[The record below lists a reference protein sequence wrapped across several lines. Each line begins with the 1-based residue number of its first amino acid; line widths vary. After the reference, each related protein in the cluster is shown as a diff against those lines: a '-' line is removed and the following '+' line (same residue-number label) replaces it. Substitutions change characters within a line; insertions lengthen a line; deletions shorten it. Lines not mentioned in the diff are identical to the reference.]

1 MKTFYSIMMFF
12 SLMFFVANINAQ
24 SQDDVYREANPEQ
37 TVQTDNSPYAN
48 LLAQI
53 AIAKK
58 SGNVEQYKQLSEQ
71 LKSQFPE
78 KFHYSQDA
86 FQIRAQYPEGNMKAP
101 FIEGDWGP
109 GDVRVFPRNVFG
121 GNTRDVKTIDL
132 EVDSLG
138 NKYIG
143 ILVSTRDS
151 LKLYRST
158 DDGSIWTNF
167 QTVIVG
173 AGTQWHSFDMFITD
187 SANVFRLGISG
198 VTVPT
203 GSENSGSI
211 YWISM
216 TTTGTG
222 FRAAEIYPTVAGNG
236 YANPSIVSDG
246 FIYSAGLTYWYTSY
260 QRVNSGTGAGNQ
272 LLCSFTTDWGY
283 TWRIDTVRNTF
294 NDYNIDIEY
303 NAYPTSDSIY
313 VVMTNDITPANPN
326 LRLMRVWLGILGNSP
341 AWTQFNVNAGANP
354 EVEPELAVNR
364 QNNGMAIVFR
374 EDFGPANGNIRYN
387 YWVPGLSTWWGNT
400 ADLRANPNNENR
412 PRIDCQE
419 RQGAYRVSWVSQG
432 PAFDTVLYASTTD
445 ITNPFTGI
453 TFVNPT
459 NDCSVIISPDVAGFR
474 NSAAFGGGV
483 TFAGFSSNVW
493 YDGSNITPTGIN
505 PNNGIAEQYTLSQNY
520 PNPFNPATN
529 IKFSLPVK
537 GFASLVVYDA
547 LGREVAT
554 LINSE
559 LNAGSYT
566 VDFNAASLSSGVYFY
581 KLTANNFSD
590 VKKMLLI
597 K

>member
-1 MKTFYSIMMFF
+1 
-12 SLMFFVANINAQ
+12 MFFVANINAQ
-24 SQDDVYREANPEQ
+24 SHDEVYREANPEQ

-53 AIAKK
+53 ANAKK
-58 SGNVEQYKQLSEQ
+58 AGNFEQYKQLSEQ

-109 GDVRVFPRNVFG
+109 GDVRLYPRNVFT
-121 GNTRDVKTIDL
+121 GNARNNKTLDL

-138 NKYIG
+138 NKYAAFI
-143 ILVSTRDS
+143 VSTRDS
-151 LKLYRST
+151 IKLYKST
-158 DDGSIWTNF
+158 NDGTIWTNF
-167 QTVIVG
+167 QTVII
-173 AGTQWHSFDMFITD
+173 AAPLQFHSFDMFITD
-187 SANVFRLGISG
+187 SANAFRIGISCA
-198 VTVPT
+198 VNTI
-203 GSENSGSI
+203 GSENDGQLF
-211 YWISM
+211 WISM
-216 TTTGTG
+216 TTEGTG
-222 FRAAEIYPTVAGNG
+222 FRAASIYATPAGSG
-236 YANPSIVSDG
+236 YANPSITSDG
-246 FIYSAGLTYWYTSY
+246 FLYSAGLTYWYTAY

-272 LLCSFTTDWGY
+272 LLCSFSTDWGW

-294 NDYNIDIEY
+294 NDFSIDIEY
-303 NAYPTSDSIY
+303 NSYPTADSIY
-313 VVMTNDITPANPN
+313 VIMTNDVTPANPN

-341 AWTQFNVNAGANP
+341 AWTQFNINASAQP
-354 EVEPELAVNR
+354 ELECELAVNR

-374 EDFGPANGNIRYN
+374 EDFGAANGNARYN
-387 YWVPGLSTWWGNT
+387 YWVPGLSSWWGNT
-400 ADLRANPNNENR
+400 ADISANPNNESR

-419 RQGAYRVSWVSQG
+419 RQGAYRVSFVSQDVLY
-432 PAFDTVLYASTTD
+432 DTVIYTSTTD
-445 ITNPFTGI
+445 ITSGFAGRTI
-453 TFVNPT
+453 VNQT
-459 NDCSVIISPDVAGFR
+459 NDGSTIISPDVAGFR
-474 NSAAFGGGV
+474 SGGGFGGGV
-483 TFAGFSSNVW
+483 TFAGFSSSVW

-505 PNNGIAEQYTLSQNY
+505 PNNGIVEQYTLSQNY
-520 PNPFNPATN
+520 PNPFNPVTN

-566 VDFNAASLSSGVYFY
+566 VDFNASSLSSGVYFY

-590 VKKMLLI
+590 VKKMLLV